1 LYGFNHS
8 IPYAVGAGI
17 EPDSKI
23 LWVSLSTE
31 FSDKIKQLKNLHI
44 YDYNLFWMNI
54 RENVRLR
61 IDAYFRGK

>member
-1 LYGFNHS
+1 
-8 IPYAVGAGI
+8 VGAGI

-23 LWVSLSTE
+23 LWVSLPAT
-31 FSDKIKQLKNLHI
+31 FGDKIKQLKNLHV

-61 IDAYFRGK
+61 INAYFREK